1 MEELAAAAAARQAA
15 PELEERAV
23 DPADAD
29 RACLPSDD
37 EDGPPEV
44 DEDYD
49 AAAPDGADDE
59 EPDDAQPDD
68 AAAPATVSAAAPGG
82 DALPV
87 PPILPA
93 SIATLKVAELKEHL
107 LWRGCATN
115 GLKAELATRLQKAL
129 DDKATLL
136 TPQQMATK
144 GVTAATQEAG
154 AKVKWE
160 PIDPAKVDRPVYTG
174 AEKFEPNPALGWT
187 HKTHPFVYMDGFYPK
202 SVRDLEVAN
211 STRYHGWIKAMYN
224 EIYPGYKATTRINS
238 LAHSMLL
245 LQGLSPVP
253 DQRRMHS
260 RSFAYKGHRG
270 GDLLTRD
277 EWIAWKACFH
287 ISHPGE
293 APRYGTKEWDEL
305 HKVRPMLDAY
315 LNACTANL
323 KAAGR
328 NFSIDE
334 ITIGFQGH
342 HARLKLRCGK
352 FKRAGDGFQAD
363 AIVLEG
369 GYVLFLVFRGD
380 NTTPV
385 FEKEFSPL
393 HNRCLLLLSKLL
405 LDGHEGYWDNLYPSL
420 PGETAKDR
428 FEFETGT
435 VYLLITTTVVHVF
448 TDAVVYVVAVT
459 QKIASGAAYTAT
471 IPAGTHAGKSMT
483 ITVPKTG
490 TCGTTRVNRGVPA
503 ECKQPNPK
511 ADKLSQKAIDELKAK
526 PIEERV
532 KSAMTVS
539 EPRVLCQSVFDNG
552 PVHMLDT
559 IHTSAGIITIY
570 KKRWDHESKSK
581 KDRPFR
587 ILAANHAYNLH
598 MQYVDLRDHLS
609 HDYNLDGGFWRD
621 KKWWMPIWK
630 ELFKSSCDQGYVCYK
645 RVCELDEEKRTAK
658 VKADQDAASKAAI
671 EEARKA
677 GGDAASDEDA
687 LKAIGTLAA
696 AKVPAGAKIT
706 AMSHLSFLEK
716 IAEGFVIEAYNSTK
730 TRDAHQMSLDSYDLD
745 RLERAL
751 AELRGEE
758 KPTDGATGR
767 SPDVAATPG
776 TSGARGGKGVKR
788 RIETDDDGRLPQHV
802 LDTEECH
809 PCIDGENAVRLGFI
823 TEKYRKASLYCANPF
838 CPWAEK
844 NKETKCGEKS
854 KNVQAPRSKCG
865 FFCPHPACKKGYHPW
880 CHSVMHRLIE
890 P

>member
-1 MEELAAAAAARQAA
+1 MRQSAPQLTKHTHHASTSHSSLGHGVSFIAITLDTHYVYYNFLLPARSSASAASAMEELAAAAAARQAA

-68 AAAPATVSAAAPGG
+68 AAAPATVPAAAPGG

-323 KAAGR
+323 
-328 NFSIDE
+328 
-334 ITIGFQGH
+334 
-342 HARLKLRCGK
+342 
-352 FKRAGDGFQAD
+352 
-363 AIVLEG
+363 
-369 GYVLFLVFRGD
+369 
-380 NTTPV
+380 
-385 FEKEFSPL
+385 
-393 HNRCLLLLSKLL
+393 
-405 LDGHEGYWDNLYPSL
+405 
-420 PGETAKDR
+420 
-428 FEFETGT
+428 
-435 VYLLITTTVVHVF
+435 
-448 TDAVVYVVAVT
+448 
-459 QKIASGAAYTAT
+459 
-471 IPAGTHAGKSMT
+471 
-483 ITVPKTG
+483 
-490 TCGTTRVNRGVPA
+490 
-503 ECKQPNPK
+503 
-511 ADKLSQKAIDELKAK
+511 
-526 PIEERV
+526 
-532 KSAMTVS
+532 
-539 EPRVLCQSVFDNG
+539 
-552 PVHMLDT
+552 
-559 IHTSAGIITIY
+559 
-570 KKRWDHESKSK
+570 
-581 KDRPFR
+581 
-587 ILAANHAYNLH
+587 
-598 MQYVDLRDHLS
+598 
-609 HDYNLDGGFWRD
+609 
-621 KKWWMPIWK
+621 
-630 ELFKSSCDQGYVCYK
+630 
-645 RVCELDEEKRTAK
+645 
-658 VKADQDAASKAAI
+658 
-671 EEARKA
+671 
-677 GGDAASDEDA
+677 
-687 LKAIGTLAA
+687 
-696 AKVPAGAKIT
+696 
-706 AMSHLSFLEK
+706 
-716 IAEGFVIEAYNSTK
+716 
-730 TRDAHQMSLDSYDLD
+730 
-745 RLERAL
+745 
-751 AELRGEE
+751 
-758 KPTDGATGR
+758 
-767 SPDVAATPG
+767 
-776 TSGARGGKGVKR
+776 
-788 RIETDDDGRLPQHV
+788 
-802 LDTEECH
+802 
-809 PCIDGENAVRLGFI
+809 
-823 TEKYRKASLYCANPF
+823 
-838 CPWAEK
+838 
-844 NKETKCGEKS
+844 
-854 KNVQAPRSKCG
+854 
-865 FFCPHPACKKGYHPW
+865 
-880 CHSVMHRLIE
+880 
-890 P
+890 